1 MSRPVKKLP
10 IFFVVAVGVFMSTLD
25 SSMVNIALPSIM
37 HEFHSSLYSTE
48 WVVMAYLLMITVSLL
63 FWGHLG
69 DRCGRRKIYALGM
82 LIFGVG
88 SFLCGISP
96 NIYLLI
102 GCRLFQASG
111 ASMMMASGPALIRES
126 FPSARL
132 GRNLGLIGIAVSLG
146 LMTGPSIGG
155 FLIEYQSWRAIF
167 FVTAP
172 IGLVFFLF
180 AVNVLPGSSGPAVQE
195 KFDTIGSLAWAA
207 SATIGLFALADPS
220 STWENPLFSLIAVI
234 GLILFILFI
243 RHETRIANPLFP
255 LHLLHKR
262 FFSIAVICAMLSFS
276 ILFTVTILTP
286 FYLDRILGLS
296 ASRIGMIMMA
306 IPVSVLAV
314 APAAGWLSDHV
325 GARYLTTAGLLTSTV
340 SLFLLTGLNTETTP
354 IEVAWRLVLLGGGQA
369 MFLAPNS
376 ASVLANVE
384 SYHTGVSA
392 GLLATARNFGMLLGV
407 AQAGTIFSYFYR
419 KHSDGLDLK
428 DFTAVHS
435 QSFMSALEV
444 TFLTAGAIGVVGV
457 ILSWLRGKGLRR
469 SRRKSG
475 VPADEWDIPPAE

>member
-1 MSRPVKKLP
+1 MSHPVTKLP
-10 IFFVVAVGVFMSTLD
+10 IFMVVAVGVFMSTLD

-48 WVVMAYLLMITVSLL
+48 WVVMVYLLTITVSLL

-69 DRCGRRKIYALGM
+69 DRFGRRKIYATGM

-96 NIYLLI
+96 SIYLLI
-102 GCRLFQASG
+102 GCRLFQAIG
-111 ASMMMASGPALIRES
+111 ASMMMASGPALIREF
-126 FPSARL
+126 FPAARL

-146 LMTGPSIGG
+146 LMTGPSLGG

-172 IGLVFFLF
+172 IGLIFFLL
-180 AVNVLPGSSGPAVQE
+180 ALKVLPDSARSADHE

-207 SATIGLFALADPS
+207 SATIALFALADPS
-220 STWENPLFSLIAVI
+220 STWEDPLFSLMSVI
-234 GLILFILFI
+234 GLVLFILFL
-243 RHETRIANPLFP
+243 RHETRVANPLFP
-255 LHLLHKR
+255 LHLFKKR
-262 FFSIAVICAMLSFS
+262 FFSIAVICALLSFS

-325 GARYLTTAGLLTSTV
+325 GARYLTTIGLLTSTA
-340 SLFLLTGLNTETTP
+340 SLFLLSGLHTETTP

-376 ASVLANVE
+376 ASVLANIE
-384 SYHTGVSA
+384 SHHAGVSA

-407 AQAGTIFSYFYR
+407 AQAGTIFSFFYR
-419 KHSDGLDLK
+419 KHSNGLDLK
-428 DFTAVHS
+428 DFTTAHS
-435 QSFMSALEV
+435 QSFMTALEI
-444 TFLTAGAIGVVGV
+444 TFLTAGAIGLVGV
-457 ILSWLRGKGLRR
+457 ILSWMRGKGLKR
-469 SRRKSG
+469 SRRESG
-475 VPADEWDIPPAE
+475 VPAAERKIPAAE